1 MVSLGAKD
9 VPGRFDPDNLAG
21 LDPAMQEMVRRRQNV
36 LGPGYM
42 LLYNQPV
49 GFVRGSGAH
58 LFDADG
64 NDYLDAYNNVPSVGH
79 CHPHVA
85 EAIAKQAATLN
96 TNTRYAQ
103 APLVDYAERLISYF
117 PAELQRVTFACSGSE
132 ANDLAMRVARHYT
145 GNAGFIISEH
155 AYHGLTRE
163 VSTIS
168 PTLGAGSPLGAN
180 VRTVTPPNPAQV
192 PTGSTLKEHMVSEIR
207 RAIFD
212 LQRHGFELAALIF
225 DLSFM
230 SDGIFVN
237 ETGWLQAVIDEVH
250 AAGGIFIADEV
261 QAGFAR
267 LGSAMWGFRHQGVVP
282 DIVTMGKPMGNGIP
296 LSGAVFRPEVAQD
309 FGEKVRYFNTFGGS
323 SVPIAAGAAVLDVF
337 EQEQVPARVDRI
349 GKLLRDG
356 VRELLADS
364 PHVAEVRGEG
374 LVLAVEIVTDRTTR
388 TPDRERTSAVI
399 NAMRERRVLISGA
412 GKHVNVLKVRPPLA
426 FNEADVTR
434 LLETLAAVAKLHLS

>member
-1 MVSLGAKD
+1 MVSLGTKD
-9 VPGRFDPDNLAG
+9 VPGRFDPDNLDL
-21 LDPAMQEMVRRRQNV
+21 LDPALRATVERRMNV

-42 LLYNQPV
+42 LLYNEPI
-49 GFVRGSGAH
+49 GFVKGHGAH

-64 NDYLDAYNNVPSVGH
+64 NDYLDAYNNVPSMGH

-85 EAIAKQAATLN
+85 EAIATQAATLN

-103 APLVDYAERLISYF
+103 TALVDYAERLVSYF
-117 PAELQRVTFACSGSE
+117 PDELQRVTFACSGSE
-132 ANDLAMRVARHYT
+132 ANDLAMRVARHHT
-145 GNAGFIISEH
+145 GNEGFIVSKN

-168 PTLGAGSPLGAN
+168 PALGEGSPLGAN
-180 VRTVTPPNPAQV
+180 VRTIDPPNTTLV
-192 PTGSTLKEHMVSEIR
+192 PEGLTLEEHMVAEVR
-207 RAIFD
+207 RAVAE
-212 LQRHGFELAALIF
+212 LQRHGFNLAGLVF

-250 AAGGIFIADEV
+250 SAGGVFIADEV

-267 LGSAMWGFRHQGVVP
+267 LGSAMWGFNYQGVVP

-296 LSGAVFRPEVAQD
+296 LSGVIFRPEVARD

-323 SVPIAAGAAVLDVF
+323 SVPIAAGAAVLDVI
-337 EQEQVPARVDRI
+337 ENERVPERVDRI
-349 GKLLRDG
+349 GALLRDG
-356 VRELLADS
+356 TRELLADS
-364 PHVAEVRGEG
+364 PHVADVRGDG
-374 LVLAVEIVTDRTTR
+374 LALAIEIVEDRETR
-388 TPDRERTSAVI
+388 ASDRERASNVI

-412 GKHVNVLKVRPPLA
+412 AKDVNVLKIRPPLA
-426 FNEADVTR
+426 FDEADTAR
-434 LLETLAAVAKLHLS
+434 MLETLGEVAAIHLR